1 MLKHVERLIGLS
13 IAAGLL
19 ISIFIFGLLT
29 LHADTPTHKSAPK
42 TGAPVGAVA
51 PAIEID
57 DLVKQDLTDI
67 KKDCPTCTF
76 LVTKGYLLNV
86 EGDRQETAVVY
97 VWHPGTD
104 LLFIRARHLIYNV
117 VFIFLPNG
125 TKEPELKKFLARPP
139 EVKK

>member
-1 MLKHVERLIGLS
+1 MFKYVERLLGLA

-19 ISIFIFGLLT
+19 LSILIFGLLT
-29 LHADTPTHKSAPK
+29 LSADTPTNKSAPK
-42 TGAPVGAVA
+42 TGTPVGVVA
-51 PAIEID
+51 PAVEVD
-57 DLVKQDLTDI
+57 DLVKQDLSDI

-76 LVTKGYLLNV
+76 LITKGYLLNV

-117 VFIFLPNG
+117 VYIFLPNG
-125 TKEPELKKFLARPP
+125 TKEPELKKFLSSPP
-139 EVKK
+139 AEVK